1 MSSIQQGRL
10 RIIFGATAENLS
22 RQIEAVGLDG
32 DSNAVD
38 DLQRY
43 ADAVTLL
50 SVQGVLSEGEAH
62 KARQRLMKRIV
73 KAVQMQHPSAP
84 REHTP

>member
-22 RQIEAVGLDG
+22 RQIEAVLHVDG
-32 DSNAVD
+32 WQRVVAVD

-50 SVQGVLSEGEAH
+50 SVQVRIERGRGAH
-62 KARQRLMKRIV
+62 K
-73 KAVQMQHPSAP
+73 PGSG
-84 REHTP
+84 